1 MMVAAHNDDLV
12 AARAAGLKT
21 AFVPRP
27 TEHGSDQ
34 TTDLAPEAEWDM
46 IATDFRDLAR
56 QMDQ

>member
-27 TEHGSDQ
+27 QEHGAGQ
-34 TTDLAPEAEWDM
+34 TRDLEPAADWEVV
-46 IATDFRDLAR
+46 ATDFNDLADKLR
-56 QMDQ
+56 A